1 MLQSEDGVK
10 NILIWRNGDT
20 DIEEYHRSGQIFHY
34 LHKNH
39 YTYFDETKMSNEKSV
54 SLLFNFDFHPF
65 SLMIENEIY
74 DLDKYRFNKKDDASI
89 IKQWTYIDR
98 TKEKMIRVVLD
109 GMAKYYWEGIKR
121 KSEE

>member
-1 MLQSEDGVK
+1 
-10 NILIWRNGDT
+10 
-20 DIEEYHRSGQIFHY
+20 
-34 LHKNH
+34 
-39 YTYFDETKMSNEKSV
+39 MSNEKSV
-54 SLLFNFDFHPF
+54 GLLFNFDFHPF

-74 DLDKYRFNKKDDASI
+74 DLDKYRSNKKDDATI

-98 TKEKMIRVVLD
+98 TKEKMIRVALD